1 MRAAAFKHNQMNEYS
16 FIMEYIRKE
25 GIAMI
30 DKITD
35 RVLKFPKTILIM
47 ILIITAFFTFQIYEN
62 ARLETNLDK
71 YKPADQPEFIAS
83 DKYEE
88 LFGISDAVIVAVEN
102 DSDPNGIYNPETLR
116 KIDEISLALEKLPEV
131 ARGDVNSLAAA
142 DNIKG
147 SDFGLEVDP
156 FYQKVPKSQ
165 SEISELRKDVE
176 ANKMISGRIVSTT
189 GNSALI
195 MAELKDQE
203 IDRLKLYQKVQRI
216 VEEYKNGSDQIYIA
230 GQPVVEGTLAHL
242 MPQDMQKMIPIVIL
256 IIVFVLILALH
267 SFKSTL
273 LTVLVVLFSTIWA
286 FGLMSYFEIPIY
298 SVSTMIPVM
307 LIALG
312 VADGIHLLSHLN
324 QEIKAQPER
333 DKVDLI
339 KDMQRQLWKPVVMTS
354 ITTAAGFLSLL
365 TSDVL
370 PIRYFGLFT
379 AVGVIAAM
387 FFSLIMIPA
396 GLKIMG
402 LPNLKTKKKNQKAA
416 DKKFFYK
423 LSEFVRTKRKVVVI
437 ITIIITLLAAYGASK
452 IWIDSSLLSKF
463 SRDEEIVRADNF
475 INQNFGGAT
484 QLNLIFQADEN
495 DTFKEPE
502 YLKDIW
508 QLQKQLE
515 EREMVGTT
523 YSLNDYLR
531 RINKVMN
538 EDQEKL
544 NKIPD
549 SRKLVAQYLLLY
561 SMSGD
566 PEDLDR
572 LIDYDYRQLHV
583 QLSLKTD
590 RSQEIKSIIA
600 EIEDFAANSSLREF
614 EVEFAGSAYTNMIF
628 TGLILEG
635 QILSLAMSLV
645 GVFLLLSLLFKS
657 YAAGLI
663 GVLPIAVTAAVNFG
677 VMGGLGVSLNTTTA
691 LISSIAVGMGIDYA
705 IHLLSR
711 YQYYGIRGFTKAETA
726 DKAIN
731 LSGRAITF
739 NAVVVIA
746 GFMVLMFSEF
756 PPNREL
762 GWLVSNALFVSLLGT
777 LTLAVALIDM
787 IEPTFIFNKR
797 KDD

>member
-1 MRAAAFKHNQMNEYS
+1 
-16 FIMEYIRKE
+16 
-25 GIAMI
+25 MI
-30 DKITD
+30 DKITGW
-35 RVLKFPKTILIM
+35 VLKYSKTVLIIIL
-47 ILIITAFFTFQIYEN
+47 LITAFFTFQIYDN

-71 YKPADQPEFIAS
+71 YKPDDHPEFIAS

-102 DSDPNGIYNPETLR
+102 DSDPNGVYNLETLK
-116 KIDEISLALEKLPEV
+116 KIDEISLALEKLPEI
-131 ARGDVNSLAAA
+131 AKGDVQSLAAA
-142 DNIKG
+142 DNIKS

-156 FYQKVPKSQ
+156 FYQKLPESQ
-165 SEISELRKDVE
+165 AEIDQLREDVE
-176 ANKMISGRIVSTT
+176 ANKMVGGRIVAKN

-195 MAELKDQE
+195 MAELKDEE
-203 IDRLKLYQKVQRI
+203 IDRLELYQKVQGI
-216 VEEYKNGSDQIYIA
+216 VESYRSGSENIYIA

-242 MPQDMQKMIPIVIL
+242 MPQDMRKMIPIVIF
-256 IIVFVLILALH
+256 IILFVLFLTLH
-267 SFKSTL
+267 SFKSTF
-273 LTVLVVLFSTIWA
+273 LTMMVVLFSTIWA
-286 FGLMSYFEIPIY
+286 FGLMSYLGIPIY
-298 SVSTMIPVM
+298 AVSTMIPVM

-333 DKVDLI
+333 DKIELI
-339 KDMQRQLWKPVVMTS
+339 KDMQQQLWKPVVMTS

-379 AVGVIAAM
+379 AVGVISAM

-396 GLKIMG
+396 GLKIIG
-402 LPNLKTKKKNQKAA
+402 LPNLKIKKGDKKSA
-416 DKKFFYK
+416 DKKFFHK
-423 LSEFVRTKRKVVVI
+423 LSKFVREKRKAVVI
-437 ITIIITLLAAYGASK
+437 ITILVTLLAAYGASK
-452 IWIDSSLLSKF
+452 IWIDSSMLSKF
-463 SRDEEIVRADNF
+463 NQDEEIVQADRF
-475 INQNFGGAT
+475 INQNFGGTT
-484 QLNLIFQADEN
+484 QLNLIFKAEGN

-502 YLKDIW
+502 YLKDVW
-508 QLQKQLE
+508 ELQKQLE
-515 EREMVGTT
+515 ERDLVGTT

-538 EDQEKL
+538 EDQEEF
-544 NKIPD
+544 NRVPD
-549 SRKLVAQYLLLY
+549 SRDLVAQYLLLY

-583 QLSLKTD
+583 QISLKTD

-600 EIEDFAANSSLREF
+600 EIEDFTANSSLEKF

-635 QILSLAMSLV
+635 QILSLAISLV

-657 YAAGLI
+657 FAAGFI
-663 GVLPIAVTAAVNFG
+663 GVMPIVVTASVNFG

-711 YQYYGIRGFTKAETA
+711 YQYYGSRGFSKAETA

-746 GFMVLMFSEF
+746 GFMVLTFSKF

-762 GWLVSNALFVSLLGT
+762 GWLVSTALFVSLIGT
-777 LTLAVALIDM
+777 LTLAVALIDLM
-787 IEPTFIFNKR
+787 EPKFIFNKR
-797 KDD
+797 KDDQNEK

>member
-1 MRAAAFKHNQMNEYS
+1 
-16 FIMEYIRKE
+16 
-25 GIAMI
+25 MI

-35 RVLKFPKTILIM
+35 WVLKFPKTVLIIIL
-47 ILIITAFFTFQIYEN
+47 LITAFFTFQIYDN

-71 YKPADQPEFIAS
+71 YKPDDHPKFIAS
-83 DKYEE
+83 EEYEE
-88 LFGISDAVIVAVEN
+88 LFGISDAIIVAVEN
-102 DSDPNGIYNPETLR
+102 DSDQNGTYNPETLK
-116 KIDEISLALEKLPEV
+116 KIDKISLDLEKLPEI
-131 ARGDVNSLAAA
+131 AKGDVQSLATA

-156 FYQKVPKSQ
+156 FYQKLPQ
-165 SEISELRKDVE
+165 TEAEIEKLKKDVA
-176 ANKMISGRIVSTT
+176 ANKMISGRIVAEDS
-189 GNSALI
+189 SAALI
-195 MAELKDQE
+195 MAELKDKE
-203 IDRLKLYQKVQRI
+203 IDRQELYQKVQAI
-216 VEEYKNGSDQIYIA
+216 VEPYRTSNSSENIYIA

-242 MPQDMQKMIPIVIL
+242 MPQDMRKMIPIVIFVIL
-256 IIVFVLILALH
+256 FVLFLTLH

-273 LTVLVVLFSTIWA
+273 LTMIVVLFSTIWA
-286 FGLMSYFEIPIY
+286 FGSMSALGIPIY
-298 SVSTMIPVM
+298 AVSTMIPVM

-324 QEIKAQPER
+324 QEIKAQPQRSKIE
-333 DKVDLI
+333 LI
-339 KDMQRQLWKPVVMTS
+339 KDMQQQLWKPVVMTS

-379 AVGVIAAM
+379 AVGVISAM

-396 GLKIMG
+396 GLKIIG
-402 LPNLKTKKKNQKAA
+402 LPNLKIKKNKKKAA
-416 DKKFFYK
+416 DKKFFHK
-423 LSEFVRTKRKVVVI
+423 LSKFVREKRKAVII
-437 ITIIITLLAAYGASK
+437 ITIFVALLAAYGASN
-452 IWIDSSLLSKF
+452 IWIDSSMLSKF
-463 SRDEEIVRADNF
+463 NQDEEIVKADRF
-475 INQNFGGAT
+475 INQNFGGTT
-484 QLNLIFQADEN
+484 QLNLILKAEAA
-495 DTFKEPE
+495 DTFKKSE
-502 YLKDIW
+502 YLKDVW
-508 QLQKQLE
+508 KLQNQLE
-515 EREMVGTT
+515 KRELVGTT

-538 EDQEKL
+538 EDQEEF
-544 NKIPD
+544 NRVPESSD
-549 SRKLVAQYLLLY
+549 LVAQYLLLY

-583 QLSLKTD
+583 QISLKTD

-600 EIEDFAANSSLREF
+600 EIEDFTANSSLEEF
-614 EVEFAGSAYTNMIF
+614 DVEFAGSAYTNMIF

-635 QILSLAMSLV
+635 QILSLVISLV

-657 YAAGLI
+657 FAAGFI
-663 GVLPIAVTAAVNFG
+663 GVIPIAVTAAVNFG

-691 LISSIAVGMGIDYA
+691 LISSIAVGIGIDYA
-705 IHLLSR
+705 IHFLSR
-711 YQYYGIRGFTKAETA
+711 YQYYGIRGFSKAETA

-746 GFMVLMFSEF
+746 GFMVLTFSQF

-762 GWLVSNALFVSLLGT
+762 GWLVSTALFVSLIGT
-777 LTLAVALIDM
+777 LTLAVALIDI
-787 IEPTFIFNKR
+787 IEPKFIFNKR

>member
-1 MRAAAFKHNQMNEYS
+1 
-16 FIMEYIRKE
+16 
-25 GIAMI
+25 MI
-30 DKITD
+30 NKITD
-35 RVLKFPKTILIM
+35 GVLKYPKTVLIIIL
-47 ILIITAFFTFQIYEN
+47 LITAFFTFQIYDN

-71 YKPADQPEFIAS
+71 YKPEDQPEFIAS
-83 DKYEE
+83 DKYED
-88 LFGISDAVIVAVEN
+88 LFGISDAIIVAIEN
-102 DSDPNGIYNPETLR
+102 DSDPNGVYNPETLR

-131 ARGDVNSLAAA
+131 AKGDVNSLATA

-156 FYQKVPKSQ
+156 FYQQLPE
-165 SEISELRKDVE
+165 SEAEINNLRENVE
-176 ANKMISGRIVSTT
+176 ENKMISGRIVAEDGS
-189 GNSALI
+189 SALI
-195 MAELKDQE
+195 MAELKAGE
-203 IDRLKLYQKVQRI
+203 IDRLELYQKVQEI
-216 VEEYKNGSDQIYIA
+216 VKPYRSGSENIYIA

-242 MPQDMQKMIPIVIL
+242 MPQDMKKMIPIVIFVIL
-256 IIVFVLILALH
+256 FVLFLTLH

-273 LTVLVVLFSTIWA
+273 LTMLVVLFSTIWA
-286 FGLMSYFEIPIY
+286 FGLMSALGIPIY
-298 SVSTMIPVM
+298 AVSTMIPVM

-333 DKVDLI
+333 DKIELI
-339 KDMQRQLWKPVVMTS
+339 KDMQQQLWKPVVMTS
-354 ITTAAGFLSLL
+354 VTTAAGFLSLL

-370 PIRYFGLFT
+370 PVRYFGLFT
-379 AVGVIAAM
+379 AVGVISAM

-396 GLKIMG
+396 GLKVLG
-402 LPNLKTKKKNQKAA
+402 LPNLKIKESDKKAA
-416 DKKFFYK
+416 DKKFFHS
-423 LSEFVRTKRKVVVI
+423 LSEFVRKNRKPVVI
-437 ITIIITLLAAYGASK
+437 ITVIITILAAYGASK
-452 IWIDSSLLSKF
+452 IWVDSSMLSKF
-463 SRDEEIVRADNF
+463 NEGEEIVQADRF
-475 INQNFGGAT
+475 INQNFGGTT
-484 QLNLIFQADEN
+484 QLNLIFQAEEN
-495 DTFKEPE
+495 DTFKNPE
-502 YLKDIW
+502 YLKDVW
-508 QLQKQLE
+508 ELQNQLE
-515 EREMVGTT
+515 ERELVGTT

-538 EDQEKL
+538 EDQEEY
-544 NKIPD
+544 NRVPESSD
-549 SRKLVAQYLLLY
+549 LVAQYLLLY

-572 LIDYDYRQLHV
+572 LIDYDYRQLHI

-600 EIEDFAANSSLREF
+600 EIEDFSANSSLKDF

-635 QILSLAMSLV
+635 QILSLAISLV

-657 YAAGLI
+657 FAAGFI
-663 GVLPIAVTAAVNFG
+663 GVMPIAVTAAVNFG

-711 YQYYGIRGFTKAETA
+711 YQYYGSRGFSKAETA
-726 DKAIN
+726 DQAIN

-746 GFMVLMFSEF
+746 GFMVLTFSTF

-762 GWLVSNALFVSLLGT
+762 GWLVSMALFVSLIGT
-777 LTLAVALIDM
+777 LTLAVALIDIM
-787 IEPTFIFNKR
+787 EPKFIFNKR
-797 KDD
+797 KDDQNEK

>member
-1 MRAAAFKHNQMNEYS
+1 
-16 FIMEYIRKE
+16 
-25 GIAMI
+25 MI

-35 RVLKFPKTILIM
+35 FMLKYPRIILII

-71 YKPADQPEFIAS
+71 YKPEDQPEFIVS
-83 DKYEE
+83 EKYEE
-88 LFGISDAVIVAVEN
+88 LFGIRDAVIVAVEN
-102 DSDPNGIYNPETLR
+102 DSEQNGIYNPETLR
-116 KIDEISLALEKLPEV
+116 KIEEISLALENLTEIEK
-131 ARGDVNSLAAA
+131 GDVNSLATA

-156 FYQKVPKSQ
+156 FYQKLPQ
-165 SEISELRKDVE
+165 SEAEIKELRENVE
-176 ANKMISGRIVSTT
+176 ANKMISGRIVAEDGSA
-189 GNSALI
+189 ALI
-195 MAELKDQE
+195 MAELKGGE
-203 IDRLKLYQKVQRI
+203 NDRLELYQKVQEI
-216 VEEYKNGSDQIYIA
+216 VEPYKSGSEKIYIA

-242 MPQDMQKMIPIVIL
+242 MPRDMQKMIPIVIF
-256 IIVFVLILALH
+256 IIILVLFLTLQ

-273 LTVLVVLFSTIWA
+273 LTMLVVLFSTIWA
-286 FGLMSYFEIPIY
+286 FGLMSALKIPVY
-298 SVSTMIPVM
+298 AVSTMIPVM

-324 QEIKAQPER
+324 EEIKAEPEK
-333 DKVDLI
+333 DKLKLI
-339 KDMQRQLWKPVVMTS
+339 KDMQRKLWKPVVMTS

-379 AVGVIAAM
+379 AFGVISAM

-396 GLKIMG
+396 GLKVLG
-402 LPNLKTKKKNQKAA
+402 LPNLKIKKNEKKTAE
-416 DKKFFYK
+416 KKFFHK
-423 LSEFVRTKRKVVVI
+423 LSKFVRERRKAVVI
-437 ITIIITLLAAYGASK
+437 ITIIITILAAYGASK
-452 IWIDSSLLSKF
+452 IWIDSSMLSKF
-463 SRDEEIVRADNF
+463 NKDEDIIRADHF
-475 INQNFGGAT
+475 INQNFGGTT
-484 QLNLIFQADEN
+484 QLNLIFKAEESDK
-495 DTFKEPE
+495 FKNPK

-508 QLQKQLE
+508 ELQKQLE
-515 EREMVGTT
+515 ENQLVGRT

-538 EDQEKL
+538 EDREEF
-544 NKIPD
+544 NRVPD
-549 SRKLVAQYLLLY
+549 SRDLVAQYLLLY

-572 LIDYDYRQLHV
+572 LIDYDYRQLHL

-600 EIEDFAANSSLREF
+600 EIEEFTANSSLNEF
-614 EVEFAGSAYTNMIF
+614 KVEFAGSAYTNMIF

-635 QILSLAMSLV
+635 QILSLAISLV

-657 YAAGLI
+657 FAAGFI
-663 GVLPIAVTAAVNFG
+663 GVMPIAVTAAVNFG
-677 VMGGLGVSLNTTTA
+677 LMGGLGVSLNTTTA

-711 YQYYGIRGFTKAETA
+711 YQYYGIRGFSRAETA

-746 GFMVLMFSEF
+746 GFMVLTFSKF

-762 GWLVSNALFVSLLGT
+762 GWLVSTALFVSLIGT
-777 LTLAVALIDM
+777 LTLAVALIDL
-787 IEPTFIFNKR
+787 IKPKFIFNKR
-797 KDD
+797 KDDKDEK

>member
-1 MRAAAFKHNQMNEYS
+1 MSIHSYS
-16 FIMEYIRKE
+16 VINNNTTEIEKKR
-25 GIAMI
+25 GIKMI
-30 DKITD
+30 NRITD
-35 RVLKFPKTILIM
+35 LVLKFPKTVLII

-71 YKPADQPEFIAS
+71 YKPADHPKFVAS
-83 DKYEE
+83 EEYED
-88 LFGISDAVIVAVEN
+88 LFGISDSIIVAVANNSSE
-102 DSDPNGIYNPETLR
+102 NGIYNPETLK
-116 KIDEISLALEKLPEV
+116 KIDKISRALEKLPEV
-131 ARGDVNSLAAA
+131 ARGDVKSLATV
-142 DNIKG
+142 DNIKS

-156 FYQKVPKSQ
+156 LYQKLPENEA
-165 SEISELRKDVE
+165 EILQLKKEVE
-176 ANKMISGRIVSTT
+176 TNKMINGRIVSKT

-195 MAELKDQE
+195 MAELKDEE
-203 IDRLKLYQKVQRI
+203 IDRLKLYQKVKEI
-216 VEEYKNGSDQIYIA
+216 VEPYRGGSENIYIA

-242 MPQDMQKMIPIVIL
+242 MPQDMKKMIPIVIFV
-256 IIVFVLILALH
+256 IILVLFLTLH

-286 FGLMSYFEIPIY
+286 FGLMSYFEIPVY
-298 SVSTMIPVM
+298 AVSTMIPVM

-324 QEIKAQPER
+324 QEIKAQPDR
-333 DKVDLI
+333 DKLDLI
-339 KDMQRQLWKPVVMTS
+339 KEMQQKLWKPVVMTS
-354 ITTAAGFLSLL
+354 VTTAAGFLSLL

-379 AVGVIAAM
+379 AAGVMSAM

-396 GLKIMG
+396 GLKVIG
-402 LPNLKTKKKNQKAA
+402 LPVLKLKNDKNKKA
-416 DKKFFYK
+416 DQKFFHG
-423 LSEFVRTKRKVVVI
+423 LSKFVREKRKVIVVL
-437 ITIIITLLAAYGASK
+437 TIIITVMAVYGASK
-452 IWIDSSLLSKF
+452 IWIDSSMLNKF
-463 SRDEEIVRADNF
+463 SEDEEIVKADHF
-475 INQNFGGAT
+475 INNNFGGTT
-484 QLNLIFQADEN
+484 QLNLIFKAEEN
-495 DTFKEPE
+495 GVFKDPK

-508 QLQKQLE
+508 KLQNQLE
-515 EREMVGTT
+515 KRDLIGTT

-538 EDQEKL
+538 ENQEEF
-544 NKIPD
+544 NQIPD
-549 SRKLVAQYLLLY
+549 SRELVAQYLLLY

-583 QLSLKTD
+583 QISLKTD

-600 EIEDFAANSSLREF
+600 EIEDFAAHTSLDKF
-614 EVEFAGSAYTNMIF
+614 EVDFAGSAYTNMIF
-628 TGLILEG
+628 TGLILDG
-635 QILSLAMSLV
+635 QILSLAISLI
-645 GVFLLLSLLFKS
+645 GVFFLLSLLFKS
-657 YAAGLI
+657 FTAGLI

-677 VMGGLGVSLNTTTA
+677 LMGGLGVSLNTTTA

-711 YQYYGIRGFTKAETA
+711 YQYYGIRGFSKVEAA

-739 NAVVVIA
+739 NALVVIA
-746 GFMVLMFSEF
+746 GFMVLTFSKF

-762 GWLVSNALFVSLLGT
+762 GWLVSNALFVSLVGT
-777 LTLAVALIDM
+777 LTLVVALIDI
-787 IEPTFIFNKR
+787 IEPKFIFNRR
-797 KDD
+797 KDDQK

>member
-1 MRAAAFKHNQMNEYS
+1 
-16 FIMEYIRKE
+16 ME
-25 GIAMI
+25 MI
-30 DKITD
+30 DKITEL
-35 RVLKFPKTILIM
+35 VLKYSKTVLIIIIL
-47 ILIITAFFTFQIYEN
+47 ITAFFTFQIYEN

-83 DKYEE
+83 EKYED

-102 DSDPNGIYNPETLR
+102 ESDPNGIYNRETLR
-116 KIDEISLALEKLPEV
+116 KIDEISLALEKLSEI
-131 ARGDVNSLAAA
+131 RKGDVKSLATA

-156 FYQKVPKSQ
+156 FYQKLPE
-165 SEISELRKDVE
+165 SEAEIKKLRENVE
-176 ANKMISGRIVSTT
+176 ENKMISGRIVAEDGSA
-189 GNSALI
+189 ALI
-195 MAELKDQE
+195 MAELKDGE
-203 IDRLKLYQKVQRI
+203 IDRLELYQKIQAI
-216 VEEYKNGSDQIYIA
+216 VEPYRRGSENIYIA

-242 MPQDMQKMIPIVIL
+242 MPQDMQQMIPIVIFV
-256 IIVFVLILALH
+256 IIFVLFLTLH

-273 LTVLVVLFSTIWA
+273 LTMIVVLFSTIWA
-286 FGLMSYFEIPIY
+286 FGSMSYLGIPIY
-298 SVSTMIPVM
+298 AVSTMIPVM

-324 QEIKAQPER
+324 QEIKAQPGK
-333 DKVDLI
+333 DKIELI

-354 ITTAAGFLSLL
+354 VTTAAGFLSLL

-379 AVGVIAAM
+379 AVGVMSAM

-396 GLKIMG
+396 GLKIIG
-402 LPNLKTKKKNQKAA
+402 LPNLKIKKNEKKSADKMFFHKLSQFVREKKKA
-416 DKKFFYK
+416 
-423 LSEFVRTKRKVVVI
+423 VVI
-437 ITIIITLLAAYGASK
+437 ITIIITILAAYGASK
-452 IWIDSSLLSKF
+452 IWIDSSMLSKF
-463 SRDEEIVRADNF
+463 TEDEEISQADNF
-475 INQNFGGAT
+475 INENFGGTT
-484 QLNLIFQADEN
+484 QLNLIFKAEAN
-495 DTFKEPE
+495 DTFKNPE
-502 YLKDIW
+502 YLKDVW
-508 QLQKQLE
+508 ELQNQLE
-515 EREMVGTT
+515 ARELIGTT

-538 EDQEKL
+538 EDQEEFNRVPESK
-544 NKIPD
+544 D
-549 SRKLVAQYLLLY
+549 LVAQYLLLY

-600 EIEDFAANSSLREF
+600 EIEDFTANSSLEEF

-628 TGLILEG
+628 TGLILKG
-635 QILSLAMSLV
+635 QILSLAISLV

-657 YAAGLI
+657 FAAGFI

-677 VMGGLGVSLNTTTA
+677 VMGGIGISLNTTTA
-691 LISSIAVGMGIDYA
+691 LISSISVGMGIDYA

-711 YQYYGIRGFTKAETA
+711 YQYYGIRGFSSAETA

-746 GFMVLMFSEF
+746 GFMVLTFSKF

-762 GWLVSNALFVSLLGT
+762 GWLVSTALFVSLIGT
-777 LTLAVALIDM
+777 LTLAVALIEIM
-787 IEPTFIFNKR
+787 EPKFIFNKG
-797 KDD
+797 KDDQDEK

>member
-1 MRAAAFKHNQMNEYS
+1 MIKKRGV
-16 FIMEYIRKE
+16 I
-25 GIAMI
+25 MI

-35 RVLKFPKTILIM
+35 WVLKFPKTVLII
-47 ILIITAFFTFQIYEN
+47 ILIITAFFTFQIYDN

-71 YKPADQPEFIAS
+71 YKPDDHPEFVAS
-83 DKYEE
+83 EEYED
-88 LFGISDAVIVAVEN
+88 LFGINDAVIVAVEN
-102 DSDPNGIYNPETLR
+102 NSNPNGVYNAETL
-116 KIDEISLALEKLPEV
+116 KMIDQISLALEKLPEV
-131 ARGDVNSLAAA
+131 AKGDVKSLTTA

-147 SDFGLEVDP
+147 SEFGLEVDP
-156 FYQKVPKSQ
+156 FYQKLPESQ
-165 SEISELRKDVE
+165 AEIDQLREDVE
-176 ANKMISGRIVSTT
+176 ANKMVGGRIVAED

-195 MAELKDQE
+195 MAELKAGE
-203 IDRLKLYQKVQRI
+203 IDRLELYQKVQEI
-216 VEEYKNGSDQIYIA
+216 VKPYRSGSEKIYIA

-242 MPQDMQKMIPIVIL
+242 MPQDMQKMIPIVIF
-256 IIVFVLILALH
+256 IILFVLFLTLH

-273 LTVLVVLFSTIWA
+273 LTMLVVLFSTIWA
-286 FGLMSYFEIPIY
+286 FGLMSYLGIPIY
-298 SVSTMIPVM
+298 AVSTMIPVM

-333 DKVDLI
+333 DKLELI
-339 KDMQRQLWKPVVMTS
+339 KDMQQQLWKPVVMTS

-379 AVGVIAAM
+379 SVGVISAM

-396 GLKIMG
+396 GLKVLG
-402 LPNLKTKKKNQKAA
+402 LPNLKIKKKEQKAA
-416 DKKFFYK
+416 DRKFFHR
-423 LSEFVRTKRKVVVI
+423 LSQFVRTNRRAVVI
-437 ITIIITLLAAYGASK
+437 ITIIITIIAAYGASN
-452 IWIDSSLLSKF
+452 IWIDSSMLSKF
-463 SRDEEIVRADNF
+463 TENEEISQADNF
-475 INQNFGGAT
+475 INQNFGGTT
-484 QLNLIFQADEN
+484 QLNLIFKAEEN

-502 YLKDIW
+502 YLKDVW
-508 QLQKQLE
+508 ELQNQLE
-515 EREMVGTT
+515 ERELIGTT

-538 EDQEKL
+538 EDQEEF
-544 NKIPD
+544 NRVPE
-549 SRKLVAQYLLLY
+549 SRDLVAQYLLLY

-590 RSQEIKSIIA
+590 RTQEIKSIIA
-600 EIEDFAANSSLREF
+600 EIEGFAANSSLKEF

-628 TGLILEG
+628 SGLILEG
-635 QILSLAMSLV
+635 QVLSLAISLV

-657 YAAGLI
+657 FAAGLI
-663 GVLPIAVTAAVNFG
+663 GVLPIAVTAVVNFG
-677 VMGGLGVSLNTTTA
+677 LMGGLGVSLNTTTA

-711 YQYYGIRGFTKAETA
+711 YQYYGIRGFNKAETA

-746 GFMVLMFSEF
+746 GFMVLTFSEF

-762 GWLVSNALFVSLLGT
+762 GWLVSTALFVSLIGT
-777 LTLAVALIDM
+777 LTLAVALIDI
-787 IEPTFIFNKR
+787 IEPKFIFKKR
-797 KDD
+797 KDDQNEE

>member
-1 MRAAAFKHNQMNEYS
+1 M
-16 FIMEYIRKE
+16 
-25 GIAMI
+25 GIEMI

-35 RVLKFPKTILIM
+35 GVLKYPKTVLIIIL
-47 ILIITAFFTFQIYEN
+47 LITAFFTFQIYDN

-71 YKPADQPEFIAS
+71 YKPDDHPEFIAS
-83 DKYEE
+83 EKYED
-88 LFGISDAVIVAVEN
+88 LFGINDAVIVAVEN
-102 DSDPNGIYNPETLR
+102 DSDPNGVYNPDTLK
-116 KIDEISLALEKLPEV
+116 KIEEISLALEKLTEI
-131 ARGDVNSLAAA
+131 AKGDVNSLAAA

-147 SDFGLEVDP
+147 SEFGLEVDP
-156 FYQKVPKSQ
+156 FYQ
-165 SEISELRKDVE
+165 EIPEREEEINNLRADVE
-176 ANKMISGRIVSTT
+176 ANKMISGRIVAEDGSA
-189 GNSALI
+189 ALI
-195 MAELKDQE
+195 IAELKNGE
-203 IDRLKLYQKVQRI
+203 IDRLELYQKIQAI
-216 VEEYKNGSDQIYIA
+216 VEPYRNSSENIYIA

-242 MPQDMQKMIPIVIL
+242 MPQDMKKMIPIVIF
-256 IIVFVLILALH
+256 IILFVFFLTLH

-273 LTVLVVLFSTIWA
+273 LTMLVVLFSTIWA
-286 FGLMSYFEIPIY
+286 FGLMSALGIPIY
-298 SVSTMIPVM
+298 AVSTMIPVM

-324 QEIKAQPER
+324 QEIKAHPGK
-333 DKVDLI
+333 DKLELI
-339 KDMQRQLWKPVVMTS
+339 KDMQQQLWKPVVMTS

-365 TSDVL
+365 TSEVL

-379 AVGVIAAM
+379 AVGVISAM

-396 GLKIMG
+396 GLKIIG
-402 LPNLKTKKKNQKAA
+402 LPNLKIKESDKKAA
-416 DKKFFYK
+416 DKKFFHK
-423 LSEFVRTKRKVVVI
+423 LSEFVRKNRKTVVI
-437 ITIIITLLAAYGASK
+437 ITVAITILAAYGASK
-452 IWIDSSLLSKF
+452 IWIDSSMLSKF
-463 SRDEEIVRADNF
+463 NQDEEIVQADRF
-475 INQNFGGAT
+475 INQNFGGTT
-484 QLNLIFQADEN
+484 QLNLIFQAEEN
-495 DTFKEPE
+495 DTFKEPK
-502 YLKDIW
+502 YLKDVW
-508 QLQKQLE
+508 ELQNQLE
-515 EREMVGTT
+515 AREVVGTT

-538 EDQEKL
+538 EEREEY
-544 NKIPD
+544 NRVPD
-549 SRKLVAQYLLLY
+549 SRDLVAQYLLLY

-572 LIDYDYRQLHV
+572 LIDYDYRQLHI

-600 EIEDFAANSSLREF
+600 EIENFAANSSLNEF

-635 QILSLAMSLV
+635 QILSLAISLV

-657 YAAGLI
+657 FAAGFI

-711 YQYYGIRGFTKAETA
+711 YQYYGIRGFSKAETA

-739 NAVVVIA
+739 NAIVVIA
-746 GFMVLMFSEF
+746 GFMVLTFSTF

-762 GWLVSNALFVSLLGT
+762 GWLVSTALFVSLIGT
-777 LTLAVALIDM
+777 LTLAVALIDLM
-787 IEPTFIFNKR
+787 EPKFIFNKR
-797 KDD
+797 KDDQNEK

>member
-1 MRAAAFKHNQMNEYS
+1 
-16 FIMEYIRKE
+16 
-25 GIAMI
+25 MI

-35 RVLKFPKTILIM
+35 WVLKFPKTVLII
-47 ILIITAFFTFQIYEN
+47 ILIITAFFTFQIYDN

-71 YKPADQPEFIAS
+71 YKPDDQPEFVAS
-83 DKYEE
+83 EEYED
-88 LFGISDAVIVAVEN
+88 LFGISDAVIVALEN
-102 DSDPNGIYNPETLR
+102 DSDPNGIYNPETLK
-116 KIDEISLALEKLPEV
+116 KIDEISLALEKLPEI
-131 ARGDVNSLAAA
+131 AEGDVSSLAAA

-156 FYQKVPKSQ
+156 FYQKLPE
-165 SEISELRKDVE
+165 SEAEIRELREDVE
-176 ANKMISGRIVSTT
+176 ANKMISGRIVAEDGS
-189 GNSALI
+189 SALI
-195 MAELKDQE
+195 MAELKDEE
-203 IDRLKLYQKVQRI
+203 IDRLELYQKVQEI
-216 VEEYKNGSDQIYIA
+216 VKPYRNGSENIYIA

-242 MPQDMQKMIPIVIL
+242 MPQDMQKMIPIVIFVIL
-256 IIVFVLILALH
+256 FVLFLTLH

-273 LTVLVVLFSTIWA
+273 LTMLVVLFSTIWA
-286 FGLMSYFEIPIY
+286 FGLMSALGIPIY
-298 SVSTMIPVM
+298 AVSTMIPVM

-333 DKVDLI
+333 DKIELI
-339 KDMQRQLWKPVVMTS
+339 KDMQQQLWKPVVMTS

-379 AVGVIAAM
+379 AVGVISAM

-396 GLKIMG
+396 GLKVLG
-402 LPNLKTKKKNQKAA
+402 LPNLKIKKSEKKAA
-416 DKKFFYK
+416 DKNFFHN
-423 LSEFVRTKRKVVVI
+423 LSQFVRKNRKAVVI
-437 ITIIITLLAAYGASK
+437 ITIIITILAAYGASK
-452 IWIDSSLLSKF
+452 IWIDSSMLSKF
-463 SRDEEIVRADNF
+463 NQDEEIVQADRF
-475 INQNFGGAT
+475 INQNFGGTT
-484 QLNLIFQADEN
+484 QLNLIFQAEEN
-495 DTFKEPE
+495 DTFKKPE
-502 YLKDIW
+502 YLKDVW
-508 QLQKQLE
+508 ELQKELE
-515 EREMVGTT
+515 ERKLVGTT

-538 EDQEKL
+538 EDQEEY
-544 NKIPD
+544 NRVPD
-549 SRKLVAQYLLLY
+549 SRDLVAQYLLLY

-572 LIDYDYRQLHV
+572 LIDYDYRQLHIQV
-583 QLSLKTD
+583 SLKTD

-600 EIEDFAANSSLREF
+600 EIEDFSANSSLKEF

-635 QILSLAMSLV
+635 QILSLAISLV

-657 YAAGLI
+657 FAAGLI

-711 YQYYGIRGFTKAETA
+711 YQYYGSRGFSRAETA
-726 DKAIN
+726 DQAIN

-746 GFMVLMFSEF
+746 GFMVLTFSNF

-762 GWLVSNALFVSLLGT
+762 GWLVSTALFVSLIGT
-777 LTLAVALIDM
+777 LTLAVALIDIM
-787 IEPTFIFNKR
+787 EPKFIFNKR
-797 KDD
+797 KDDQNEE

>member
-1 MRAAAFKHNQMNEYS
+1 
-16 FIMEYIRKE
+16 
-25 GIAMI
+25 MI

-35 RVLKFPKTILIM
+35 WVLKFPKTVLII
-47 ILIITAFFTFQIYEN
+47 ILIITAFFTFQIYDN

-71 YKPADQPEFIAS
+71 YKPDDHPEFVAS
-83 DKYEE
+83 EEYED
-88 LFGISDAVIVAVEN
+88 LFGINDAVIVAVEN
-102 DSDPNGIYNPETLR
+102 NSNPNGVYNAETL
-116 KIDEISLALEKLPEV
+116 KMIDQISLALEKLPEV
-131 ARGDVNSLAAA
+131 AKGDVKSLTTA

-147 SDFGLEVDP
+147 SEFGLEVDP
-156 FYQKVPKSQ
+156 FYQKLPKSQ
-165 SEISELRKDVE
+165 AEIDQLREDVE
-176 ANKMISGRIVSTT
+176 ANKMVGGRIVAEDGS
-189 GNSALI
+189 SALI
-195 MAELKDQE
+195 MAELKAGE
-203 IDRLKLYQKVQRI
+203 IDRLELYQKVQEI
-216 VEEYKNGSDQIYIA
+216 VKPYRSGSAKIYIA

-242 MPQDMQKMIPIVIL
+242 MPQDMQKMIPIVIF
-256 IIVFVLILALH
+256 IILFVLFLTLH

-273 LTVLVVLFSTIWA
+273 LTMLVVLFSTIWA
-286 FGLMSYFEIPIY
+286 FGLMSYLGIPIY
-298 SVSTMIPVM
+298 AVSTMIPVM

-324 QEIKAQPER
+324 QEIKARPER
-333 DKVDLI
+333 DKLELI
-339 KDMQRQLWKPVVMTS
+339 KDMQQQLWKPVVMTS

-379 AVGVIAAM
+379 AVGVISAM

-396 GLKIMG
+396 GLKVLG
-402 LPNLKTKKKNQKAA
+402 LPNLKIKKKEQQAA
-416 DKKFFYK
+416 DRKFFHK
-423 LSEFVRTKRKVVVI
+423 LSQFVRTRRRAVVI
-437 ITIIITLLAAYGASK
+437 ITIILTIIAAYGASN
-452 IWIDSSLLSKF
+452 IWIDSSMLNKF
-463 SRDEEIVRADNF
+463 TEDEEISQADNF
-475 INQNFGGAT
+475 INQNFGGTT
-484 QLNLIFQADEN
+484 QLNLIFKAEEN

-502 YLKDIW
+502 YLKDVW
-508 QLQKQLE
+508 ELQNQLE
-515 EREMVGTT
+515 ERELIGTT

-538 EDQEKL
+538 EDQEEF
-544 NKIPD
+544 NRVPD
-549 SRKLVAQYLLLY
+549 SRDLVAQYLLLY

-590 RSQEIKSIIA
+590 RTQEIKSIIA
-600 EIEDFAANSSLREF
+600 EIEDFAANSSLKEF

-628 TGLILEG
+628 SGLILEG
-635 QILSLAMSLV
+635 QVLSLAISLV

-657 YAAGLI
+657 FAAGLI
-663 GVLPIAVTAAVNFG
+663 GVLPIAVTAVVNFG
-677 VMGGLGVSLNTTTA
+677 LMGGLGVSLNTTTA

-711 YQYYGIRGFTKAETA
+711 YQYYGIRGFNKAETA

-746 GFMVLMFSEF
+746 GFMVLTFSEF

-762 GWLVSNALFVSLLGT
+762 GWLVSTALFVSLIGT
-777 LTLAVALIDM
+777 LTLAVALIDIM
-787 IEPTFIFNKR
+787 EPKFIFNKR
-797 KDD
+797 KDDQNEE

>member
-1 MRAAAFKHNQMNEYS
+1 
-16 FIMEYIRKE
+16 
-25 GIAMI
+25 MI

-35 RVLKFPKTILIM
+35 WVLKYPKTVLIIILV
-47 ILIITAFFTFQIYEN
+47 ITAFFTFQIYDN

-71 YKPADQPEFIAS
+71 YKPDDHPEFIAS

-88 LFGISDAVIVAVEN
+88 LFGISDAIIVAIEN
-102 DSDPNGIYNPETLR
+102 DSDPNGVYTPETLK
-116 KIDEISLALEKLPEV
+116 KIDEISLALEKLPEI
-131 ARGDVNSLAAA
+131 AKGDVKSLATA

-156 FYQKVPKSQ
+156 FYQKLPESQ
-165 SEISELRKDVE
+165 AEIDQLREDVE
-176 ANKMISGRIVSTT
+176 ANKMVGGRIVAEN

-195 MAELKDQE
+195 MAELKDEE
-203 IDRLKLYQKVQRI
+203 IDRLELYQKVQGI
-216 VEEYKNGSDQIYIA
+216 VEPYRSGSENIYIA

-242 MPQDMQKMIPIVIL
+242 MPQDMRKMIPIVIF
-256 IIVFVLILALH
+256 IILFVLFLTLR

-273 LTVLVVLFSTIWA
+273 LTMMVVLFSTIWA
-286 FGLMSYFEIPIY
+286 FGLMSYLEIPIY
-298 SVSTMIPVM
+298 AVSTMIPVM

-333 DKVDLI
+333 DKIELI
-339 KDMQRQLWKPVVMTS
+339 KDMQQRLWKPVVMTS

-379 AVGVIAAM
+379 AVGVISAM

-396 GLKIMG
+396 GLKVLG
-402 LPNLKTKKKNQKAA
+402 LPNLKTQKNEKKYA
-416 DKKFFYK
+416 DRKFFHK
-423 LSEFVRTKRKVVVI
+423 LSQFVRTKRKAVVI
-437 ITIIITLLAAYGASK
+437 ITIIITILAAYGASK
-452 IWIDSSLLSKF
+452 IWIDSSMLSKF
-463 SRDEEIVRADNF
+463 NQDEEIVQADHF
-475 INQNFGGAT
+475 INQNFGGTT
-484 QLNLIFQADEN
+484 QLNLIFKAEEN
-495 DTFKEPE
+495 DTFKESE
-502 YLKDIW
+502 YLKDVW
-508 QLQKQLE
+508 KLQKQLE
-515 EREMVGTT
+515 ERELVGTT

-538 EDQEKL
+538 EDQEEF
-544 NKIPD
+544 NRVPE
-549 SRKLVAQYLLLY
+549 SRNLVAQYLLLY

-566 PEDLDR
+566 PEDLNR
-572 LIDYDYRQLHV
+572 LIDYNYRQLHV
-583 QLSLKTD
+583 QISLKTD

-600 EIEDFAANSSLREF
+600 EIEDFTANSSLEEF

-635 QILSLAMSLV
+635 QILSLVISLV

-657 YAAGLI
+657 FAAGFI
-663 GVLPIAVTAAVNFG
+663 GVMPIAVTAAVNFG

-711 YQYYGIRGFTKAETA
+711 YQYYGIRGFSKAETA

-746 GFMVLMFSEF
+746 GFMVLTFSTF

-762 GWLVSNALFVSLLGT
+762 GWLISTALFVSLIGT
-777 LTLAVALIDM
+777 LTLAVALIDLM
-787 IEPTFIFNKR
+787 EPKFIFNNR
-797 KDD
+797 KDDQNEK

>member
-1 MRAAAFKHNQMNEYS
+1 
-16 FIMEYIRKE
+16 
-25 GIAMI
+25 MI

-35 RVLKFPKTILIM
+35 WVLKFPKTVLII
-47 ILIITAFFTFQIYEN
+47 ILIITAFFTFQIYDN

-71 YKPADQPEFIAS
+71 YKPDDHPEFVAS
-83 DKYEE
+83 EEYED
-88 LFGISDAVIVAVEN
+88 LFGINDAVIVAVEN
-102 DSDPNGIYNPETLR
+102 NSNPNGVYNAETL
-116 KIDEISLALEKLPEV
+116 KMIDQISLALEKLPEV
-131 ARGDVNSLAAA
+131 AKGDVKSLTTA

-147 SDFGLEVDP
+147 SEFGLEVDP
-156 FYQKVPKSQ
+156 FYQKLPESQ
-165 SEISELRKDVE
+165 AEIDQLREDVE
-176 ANKMISGRIVSTT
+176 ANKMVGGRIVAED

-195 MAELKDQE
+195 MAELKAGE
-203 IDRLKLYQKVQRI
+203 IDRLELYQKVQEI
-216 VEEYKNGSDQIYIA
+216 VKPYRSGSEKIYIA

-242 MPQDMQKMIPIVIL
+242 MPQDMQKMIPIVIF
-256 IIVFVLILALH
+256 IILFVLFLTLH

-273 LTVLVVLFSTIWA
+273 LTMLVVLFSTIWA
-286 FGLMSYFEIPIY
+286 FGLMSYLGIPIY
-298 SVSTMIPVM
+298 AVSTMIPVM

-333 DKVDLI
+333 DKLELI
-339 KDMQRQLWKPVVMTS
+339 KDMQQQLWKPVVMTS

-379 AVGVIAAM
+379 SVGVISAM

-396 GLKIMG
+396 GLKVLG
-402 LPNLKTKKKNQKAA
+402 LPNLKIKKKEQKAA
-416 DKKFFYK
+416 DRKFFHR
-423 LSEFVRTKRKVVVI
+423 LSQFVRTNRRAVVI
-437 ITIIITLLAAYGASK
+437 ITIIITIIAAYGASN
-452 IWIDSSLLSKF
+452 IWIDSSMLSKF
-463 SRDEEIVRADNF
+463 TENEEISQADNF
-475 INQNFGGAT
+475 INQNFGGTT
-484 QLNLIFQADEN
+484 QLNLIFKAEEN

-502 YLKDIW
+502 YLKDVW
-508 QLQKQLE
+508 ELQNQLE
-515 EREMVGTT
+515 ERELIGTT

-538 EDQEKL
+538 EDQEEF
-544 NKIPD
+544 NRVPE
-549 SRKLVAQYLLLY
+549 SRDLVAQYLLLY

-590 RSQEIKSIIA
+590 RTQEIKSIIA
-600 EIEDFAANSSLREF
+600 EIEGFAANSSLKEF

-628 TGLILEG
+628 SGLILEG
-635 QILSLAMSLV
+635 QVLSLAISLV

-657 YAAGLI
+657 FAAGLI
-663 GVLPIAVTAAVNFG
+663 GVLPIAVTAVVNFG
-677 VMGGLGVSLNTTTA
+677 LMGGLGVSLNTTTA

-711 YQYYGIRGFTKAETA
+711 YQYYGIRGFNKAETA

-746 GFMVLMFSEF
+746 GFMVLTFSEF

-762 GWLVSNALFVSLLGT
+762 GWLVSTALFVSLIGT
-777 LTLAVALIDM
+777 LTLAVALIDI
-787 IEPTFIFNKR
+787 IEPKFIFKKR
-797 KDD
+797 KDDQNEE

>member
-1 MRAAAFKHNQMNEYS
+1 
-16 FIMEYIRKE
+16 
-25 GIAMI
+25 MI

-35 RVLKFPKTILIM
+35 WVLKFPKTVLII
-47 ILIITAFFTFQIYEN
+47 ILIITAFFTFQIYDN

-71 YKPADQPEFIAS
+71 YKPDDHPEFVAS
-83 DKYEE
+83 EEYED
-88 LFGISDAVIVAVEN
+88 LFGINDAVIVAVEN
-102 DSDPNGIYNPETLR
+102 NSNPNGVYNAETL
-116 KIDEISLALEKLPEV
+116 KMIDQISLALEKLPEV
-131 ARGDVNSLAAA
+131 AKGDVKSLTTA

-156 FYQKVPKSQ
+156 FYQKLPESQ
-165 SEISELRKDVE
+165 AEIDQLREDVE
-176 ANKMISGRIVSTT
+176 ANKMVGGRIVAED

-195 MAELKDQE
+195 MAELKAGE
-203 IDRLKLYQKVQRI
+203 IDRLELYQKVQEI
-216 VEEYKNGSDQIYIA
+216 VKPYRSGSENIYIA

-242 MPQDMQKMIPIVIL
+242 MPQDMQKMIPIVIF
-256 IIVFVLILALH
+256 IILFVLFLTLH

-273 LTVLVVLFSTIWA
+273 LTMLVVLFSTIWA
-286 FGLMSYFEIPIY
+286 FGLMSYLGIPIY
-298 SVSTMIPVM
+298 AVSTMIPVM

-333 DKVDLI
+333 DKLELI
-339 KDMQRQLWKPVVMTS
+339 KDMQQQLWKPVVMTS

-379 AVGVIAAM
+379 AVGVISAM

-396 GLKIMG
+396 GLKVLG
-402 LPNLKTKKKNQKAA
+402 LPNLKIKKKEQQAA
-416 DKKFFYK
+416 DRKFFHK
-423 LSEFVRTKRKVVVI
+423 LSQFVRTNRRAVVI
-437 ITIIITLLAAYGASK
+437 ITIIITIIAAYGASN
-452 IWIDSSLLSKF
+452 IWIDSSMLSKF
-463 SRDEEIVRADNF
+463 TEDEEISQADNF
-475 INQNFGGAT
+475 INQNFGGTT
-484 QLNLIFQADEN
+484 QLNLIFKAEEN

-502 YLKDIW
+502 YLKDVW
-508 QLQKQLE
+508 ELQNQLE
-515 EREMVGTT
+515 ERELIGTT

-538 EDQEKL
+538 EDQEEF
-544 NKIPD
+544 NRVPD
-549 SRKLVAQYLLLY
+549 SRDLVAQYLLLY

-590 RSQEIKSIIA
+590 RTQEIKSIIA
-600 EIEDFAANSSLREF
+600 EIEDFAANSSLKEF

-628 TGLILEG
+628 SGLILEG
-635 QILSLAMSLV
+635 QVLSLAISLV

-657 YAAGLI
+657 FAAGLI
-663 GVLPIAVTAAVNFG
+663 GVLPIAVTAVVNFG
-677 VMGGLGVSLNTTTA
+677 LMGGLGVSLNTTTA

-711 YQYYGIRGFTKAETA
+711 YQYYGIRGFNKAETA

-746 GFMVLMFSEF
+746 GFMVLTFSEF

-762 GWLVSNALFVSLLGT
+762 GWLVSTALFVSLIGT
-777 LTLAVALIDM
+777 LTLAVALIDIM
-787 IEPTFIFNKR
+787 EPKFIFNKR
-797 KDD
+797 KDDQNEE